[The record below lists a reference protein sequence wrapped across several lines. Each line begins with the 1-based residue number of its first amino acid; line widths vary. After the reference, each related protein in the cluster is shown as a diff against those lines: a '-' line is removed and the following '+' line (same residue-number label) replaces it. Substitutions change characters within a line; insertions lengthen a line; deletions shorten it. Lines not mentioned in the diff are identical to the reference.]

1 MKHPKSITSVVIA
14 LLVLFILLN
23 LVACAAPQVAPG
35 TTPAAATPQA
45 TSTPED
51 ATDGSPTLAPTE
63 PPVADTTIECSG
75 IPTISQIEGPMYVA
89 NPPQRNNLRA
99 DPRNA
104 GGQPLILTGAVVNR
118 QCQPI
123 ADAVVDIWH
132 TDAQGEY
139 DLTETYTSRGYTL
152 TGADGK
158 FRVETIFPFIYMG
171 RTAHIH
177 VKITPPGGATLTTQ
191 LYFPNEAT
199 NSGDAIFE
207 PSLLVTLSETP
218 EGQQADYTFV
228 ME

>member
-1 MKHPKSITSVVIA
+1 MKQPRSITPVVIA
-14 LLVLFILLN
+14 LLILSVLSILA
-23 LVACAAPQVAPG
+23 ACAAPAVA
-35 TTPAAATPQA
+35 PAAATLQA

-63 PPVADTTIECSG
+63 PPVVGAAIECTG
-75 IPTISQIEGPMYVA
+75 IPTIAQTEGPMYVP
-89 NPPQRNNLRA
+89 NPPQRSNLRA

-139 DLTETYTSRGYTL
+139 DLSESYTSRGYTL
-152 TGADGK
+152 TDADGK
-158 FRVETIFPFIYMG
+158 FRFETIFPFIYMG

-218 EGQQADYTFV
+218 EGQQAEYTFV

>member
-1 MKHPKSITSVVIA
+1 MKHPRSIAAVLIVQLILTACVAPVIA
-14 LLVLFILLN
+14 PG
-23 LVACAAPQVAPG
+23 AA
-35 TTPAAATPQA
+35 PAAATMQT
-45 TSTPED
+45 TSTSKD
-51 ATDGSPTLAPTE
+51 AAAGSPPLAPTE
-63 PPVADTTIECSG
+63 PPVVGAAIECTG
-75 IPTISQIEGPMYVA
+75 IPTIAQTEGPMYVA
-89 NPPQRNNLRA
+89 NPPQRSNLRA

-123 ADAVVDIWH
+123 ANAVVDIWH
-132 TDAQGEY
+132 TDAQGKY
-139 DLTETYTSRGYTL
+139 DLNETYTSRGYTL
-152 TGADGK
+152 TGADGR

-177 VKITPPGGATLTTQ
+177 VKITPPGGATLTSQ

>member
-1 MKHPKSITSVVIA
+1 MKFAKRVGPVIGA
-14 LLVLFILLN
+14 LFV
-23 LVACAAPQVAPG
+23 LVACVAAPPAPE
-35 TTPAAATPQA
+35 Q
-45 TSTPED
+45 
-51 ATDGSPTLAPTE
+51 PTLAPAATATVA
-63 PPVADTTIECSG
+63 PDAPTDAPVDTPTDTPVAAPSAVSALECSG
-75 IPTISQIEGPMYVA
+75 VPTIGQTEGPMYVA
-89 NPPQRNNLRA
+89 NPPQRTNLRD

-104 GGQPLILTGAVVNR
+104 GGQPLLLTGFVVDR

-123 ADAVVDIWH
+123 VGARVDIWH
-132 TDAQGEY
+132 TDAQGSY
-139 DLTETYTSRGYTL
+139 DLSEIYTSRGYTL
-152 TGADGK
+152 TDADGG
-158 FRVETIFPFIYMG
+158 FHFETIFPFIYMG

-218 EGQQADYTFV
+218 DGQQASFTFV